1 MDERRLEIRVG
12 ALLLI
17 AVGGAI
23 ALLALMGEL
32 TLRQKA
38 SLGVEFA
45 HTGNVIKGAPV
56 KLGGVPV
63 GRVEDIQLKPNQ
75 RDGNGDP
82 LPVRMELSVSDEAMK
97 SLRKDAQV
105 TVATQGPL
113 GEPYL
118 ELYPGS
124 ARAEPLPEG
133 FVVRGVDAPR
143 LDLVANRLS
152 NFLES
157 ASRVLEEDPRAL
169 GKLVTGVQGLTQ
181 TVNGVLAENRSDI
194 NTLASELSGAAKDLR
209 VLAQLARRNLEPG
222 GTGAQFL
229 DDAAA
234 TAKVMRHDLPQLSN
248 EAAKILGTVS
258 AVSGQLNE
266 EDGRKLKVAID
277 KYTAAG
283 DRLDA
288 IATRGERILTK
299 LEAGEGTAGALL
311 KDPQVYDDLKAL
323 VTDLRKNPWKVLWK
337 D

>member
-12 ALLLI
+12 ALLLVAI
-17 AVGGAI
+17 AGAV

-32 TLRQKA
+32 TFKQKA
-38 SLGVEFA
+38 TLAVEFG

-63 GRVEDIQLKPNQ
+63 GRVEEIILTPNR
-75 RDGNGDP
+75 RDENGDP
-82 LPVRMELSVSDEAMK
+82 LPVKMDLSVSDEAMK
-97 SLRKDAQV
+97 SLRRDAQV

-124 ARAEPLPEG
+124 ARAEALPEG
-133 FVVRGVDAPR
+133 FVIRGVDAPR

-169 GKLVTGVQGLTQ
+169 GKLVSGVQGLTQ

-209 VLAQLARRNLEPG
+209 ILAQLARRNLEPG
-222 GTGAQFL
+222 GQGAQFI

-234 TAKVMRHDLPQLSN
+234 SARVMRHDLPQLSN
-248 EAAKILGTVS
+248 EAARVLAGLS
-258 AVSGQLNE
+258 AVSSQLDE
-266 EDGRKLKVAID
+266 EDGKRLKAAIE
-277 KYTAAG
+277 KYSQAG
-283 DRLDA
+283 DRLDGL
-288 IATRGERILTK
+288 ATRGERILAK
-299 LEAGEGTAGALL
+299 LEAGEGTAGAML

-323 VTDLRKNPWKVLWK
+323 VTDLKKNPWKVLWK

>member
-12 ALLLI
+12 ALLII
-17 AVGGAI
+17 AIAGAL

-32 TLRQKA
+32 TFTQKPTL
-38 SLGVEFA
+38 SVEFG

-56 KLGGVPV
+56 KLGGVAV
-63 GRVEDIQLKPNQ
+63 GRVEDIVLTPNR
-75 RDGNGDP
+75 RDEEGNP
-82 LPVRMELSVSDEAMK
+82 LPVKMALSISDDAMK
-97 SLRKDAQV
+97 SLRSDAQV

-133 FVVRGVDAPR
+133 MVIRGVDAPR

-234 TAKVMRHDLPQLSN
+234 SAKVMRHDLPQLSN
-248 EAAKILGTVS
+248 EAARILAGIS

-266 EDGRKLKVAID
+266 EDGKRLKSAIE
-277 KYTAAG
+277 KYSQAG
-283 DRLDA
+283 DRLDS
-288 IATRGERILTK
+288 IATRGERILAK
-299 LEAGEGTAGALL
+299 LEAGEGTAGAML